1 MKKTLIFST
10 ILVLILNGC
19 GSSTDDKSSNQAESS
34 TPPTTTEVS
43 NKAPIVHAG
52 EDKNVIVNETITITG
67 TATDSD
73 GTIVSYEWTKGND
86 ILSASA
92 TLNYTPINVGTDILT
107 FTAIDDNNNVATDN
121 IKLFVNEDDSSEDT
135 GRATIEQN

>member
-73 GTIVSYEWTKGND
+73 GTIVSYEWTKGNEV
-86 ILSASA
+86 LGTEVSLA
-92 TLNYTPINVGTDILT
+92 YTPTVVGIDTLT
-107 FTAIDDNNNVATDN
+107 LTVIDDDGVMANDSVRVTVKKNNNEVGGNSDAP
-121 IKLFVNEDDSSEDT
+121 
-135 GRATIEQN
+135 

>member
-10 ILVLILNGC
+10 ILVLILLNGC
-19 GSSTDDKSSNQAESS
+19 GSSTDNKSSTQTGSS
-34 TPPTTTEVS
+34 TPTTTTEVS

-107 FTAIDDNNNVATDN
+107 FTAIDDDGVMANDSVRVTVKKNNNEVGGNSDAP
-121 IKLFVNEDDSSEDT
+121 
-135 GRATIEQN
+135 